1 MSLQKSRKQH
11 RSPTE
16 TSAASSAPSPPTAS
30 LQPVGSSSVPSPP
43 AASSSAASSS
53 SSAAL
58 PPPPQPPSPPSPSPS
73 VFDEDTM
80 FPLPDFDDFV
90 DYNLINFYRSPWSS
104 IRTNRRSGRIQS
116 TYNIRLTDL
125 NTTSLHHTLW
135 NIFKTQ
141 SSAFKINLSFGFI
154 LRNKISS
161 ELRYFH
167 SSKNV

>member
-1 MSLQKSRKQH
+1 MSLQKSRKRH
-11 RSPTE
+11 RSPTK
-16 TSAASSAPSPPTAS
+16 TSAASSASSPP
-30 LQPVGSSSVPSPP
+30 V
-43 AASSSAASSS
+43 ASSSAVSSS

-58 PPPPQPPSPPSPSPS
+58 PPPPPLPSPPSPSSS
-73 VFDEDTM
+73 VFNEDHI

-90 DYNLINFYRSPWSS
+90 DDNLINFYRSQWSS
-104 IRTNRRSGRIQS
+104 IRTIRRSGRIQS

-141 SSAFKINLSFGFI
+141 SSAFKINLRFGFI
-154 LRNKISS
+154 LRNKISG

-167 SSKNV
+167 SSKNFQVGFWMRPI

>member
-1 MSLQKSRKQH
+1 
-11 RSPTE
+11 
-16 TSAASSAPSPPTAS
+16 
-30 LQPVGSSSVPSPP
+30 
-43 AASSSAASSS
+43 
-53 SSAAL
+53 
-58 PPPPQPPSPPSPSPS
+58 
-73 VFDEDTM
+73 
-80 FPLPDFDDFV
+80 LPDSDDFV
-90 DYNLINFYRSPWSS
+90 DDNLINFYRNQWSS

-154 LRNKISS
+154 LRNKISG

-167 SSKNV
+167 SSKNVSGRFLDAPHLITDAFDFQTFLESFVERDILSWAILLNGSVSW

>member
-1 MSLQKSRKQH
+1 MSLQKSRKRH
-11 RSPTE
+11 RSPTK
-16 TSAASSAPSPPTAS
+16 TSAASTASSPPVA
-30 LQPVGSSSVPSPP
+30 SSSV
-43 AASSSAASSS
+43 AS

-58 PPPPQPPSPPSPSPS
+58 PPPPPSPPSPP
-73 VFDEDTM
+73 VFNEDPM

-90 DYNLINFYRSPWSS
+90 DDNLINFYRSRWSS

-141 SSAFKINLSFGFI
+141 SSAFKINFGFI
-154 LRNKISS
+154 LRNKISG

-167 SSKNV
+167 SSKNVSGWFLDAPHLITDAFNFQTF